1 MPRPAAIDAL
11 KRTTGQPRLIVRR
24 ESLLHNLRLLREAA
38 HGQKICGVVKA
49 NGYGHGALGVA
60 DTLVNYYT
68 DDQPAPAVDA
78 LAVATLAEAES
89 LLADLGDLEIP
100 LFCMRPV
107 ENVYLGENRV
117 ELEGAVRRGVI
128 LSLISSSVADDVAR
142 VAERLGVRA
151 PVQVMLDTGMTREG
165 CAPEA
170 FGNVVGAILS
180 RPSLRLAAI
189 GTHFT
194 DAEEE
199 DEPYSDEQLR
209 MFHEFVDP
217 LLEKLP
223 QLVRESTLLHAGNS
237 GGTFFAPD
245 DTLDMV
251 RPGLSLYGVDPTGR
265 PSVERPLRP
274 VAQWTAPLL
283 SVQEVAH
290 GTAVGYNRT
299 WRAAG
304 ATRIGLLGVGYADGY
319 PRSLSNQA
327 VVRLSAPP
335 SPEAADGN
343 PLHDAFCRVVGRV
356 SMDYLTIDLTDAPWA
371 KTGDEATLLDSDPH
385 SPCSIYALAEQAGTI
400 PYEVLA
406 GIGARITRVV
416 V

>member
-1 MPRPAAIDAL
+1 MPRPAAVDDL
-11 KRTTGQPRLIVRR
+11 KRTAGQPRLIVRR
-24 ESLLHNLRLLREAA
+24 ESLLHNLRLLRDAA
-38 HGQKICGVVKA
+38 HGQRVCGVVKA
-49 NGYGHGALGVA
+49 NAYGHGVTGVA

-89 LLADLGDLEIP
+89 LMVELGDLEIP
-100 LFCMRPV
+100 VFCMRPV
-107 ENVYLGENRV
+107 ENVYLGENRL

-128 LSLISSSVADDVAR
+128 LSLISSSAVDDVAR
-142 VAERLGVRA
+142 VAERLGLRA
-151 PVQVMLDTGMTREG
+151 GVQVMLDTGMTREH

-170 FGNVVGAILS
+170 FGGVIGAVLS

-209 MFHEFVDP
+209 MFHEYVDP

-223 QLVRESTLLHAGNS
+223 QLVRESTLLHASNS

-265 PSVERPLRP
+265 PSAARPLRP
-274 VAQWTAPLL
+274 VAQWTTPLL
-283 SVQEVAH
+283 SVREVPH
-290 GTAVGYNRT
+290 GAAVGYNRT

-304 ATRIGLLGVGYADGY
+304 PTRIGLLGVGYADGY

-327 VVRLSAPP
+327 VTRLPA
-335 SPEAADGN
+335 PEAADGN

-371 KTGDEATLLDSDPH
+371 KTGDEVTLLDSDPH
-385 SPCSIYALAEQAGTI
+385 SPCSVYMLAEQAGTI
-400 PYEVLA
+400 PYEILT
-406 GIGARITRVV
+406 GIGPRITRVMV
-416 V
+416 